1 MAEDEIVS
9 SPKET
14 KHEKFKRIAKK
25 RVDNAANQIRLIGN
39 LSSRVNYVYTA
50 EDVEQITSYLK
61 KCLEDME
68 ARFSTKK
75 EDTAAFS
82 FHE

>member
-1 MAEDEIVS
+1 MSDEEIS
-9 SPKET
+9 SKPKES
-14 KHEKFKRIAKK
+14 KHDKFKRIATK
-25 RVDNAANQIRLIGN
+25 RVENAANQIRLIGN

-68 ARFSTKK
+68 ARFNTRK
-75 EDTAAFS
+75 EDTSSFS

>member
-1 MAEDEIVS
+1 MAEDVIES
-9 SPKET
+9 KPKES

-61 KCLEDME
+61 HCLEEME
-68 ARFSTKK
+68 AKFSTKK
-75 EDTAAFS
+75 DETAAFS
-82 FHE
+82 FHD